1 MAILF
6 SVRWY
11 LILVLTCIS
20 WIISDAEHV
29 SWPSVCSL
37 CRNVCL
43 GLLPIFF
50 IELLG
55 FLIWSCMS
63 CLYILEFN
71 LLSVASFEDI
81 FFHSEGCPFISFM
94 DSFAMQK
101 LLHLIRSHLYIFF
114 SHYSRCIQ
122 KHIAVIYVRVFCL
135 CFPLRVLYF
144 WALHLGLWSVLT
156 LLVYKT
162 LGHYY
167 FYYYYFCPW
176 SLNVIVIMLPFLYK
190 WITFCLF
197 QQSNIFR
204 FFSKFVFYFF

>member
-29 SWPSVCSL
+29 SWPSVWSL

-71 LLSVASFEDI
+71 LLSVASFANT
-81 FFHSEGCPFISFM
+81 FFHSEGCPYISFM
-94 DSFAMQK
+94 YSFAMQK
-101 LLHLIRSHLYIFF
+101 LLHLIRSHLLIFVF
-114 SHYSRCIQ
+114 IFITLGGVSKRSCCDLCQ
-122 KHIAVIYVRVFCL
+122 RVFCL
-135 CFPLRVLYF
+135 CFPLKVLYF
-144 WALHLGLWSVLT
+144 WALQLGL
-156 LLVYKT
+156 LLLCNDVRSFFFFFA
-162 LGHYY
+162 LGALI
-167 FYYYYFCPW
+167 W
-176 SLNVIVIMLPFLYK
+176 
-190 WITFCLF
+190 
-197 QQSNIFR
+197 
-204 FFSKFVFYFF
+204 

>member
-29 SWPSVCSL
+29 SWPSVCFL

-43 GLLPIFF
+43 GLLPIFL

-55 FLIWSCMS
+55 FLIRSCMS
-63 CLYILEFN
+63 CLCILEFN
-71 LLSVASFEDI
+71 LLSVASFANT

-101 LLHLIRSHLYIFF
+101 LLHIIRSHLLIFVFIFITLGGVSKKILLRFMSKSVLPMF
-114 SHYSRCIQ
+114 SSKSFI
-122 KHIAVIYVRVFCL
+122 L
-135 CFPLRVLYF
+135 
-144 WALHLGLWSVLT
+144 LGLTVRS
-156 LLVYKT
+156 
-162 LGHYY
+162 
-167 FYYYYFCPW
+167 F
-176 SLNVIVIMLPFLYK
+176 IV
-190 WITFCLF
+190 
-197 QQSNIFR
+197 
-204 FFSKFVFYFF
+204 V